1 MGQLHAEWLRFDDF
15 CFSGLVY
22 LRRAVAGSSSAVA
35 IIRSAPS
42 VPHPAAARCSLHWED
57 THHVG
62 TPFHL
67 FVQALQRGCGVGFHL
82 VCFREAEGR
91 QHVCLCF
98 VHHPGDRR
106 VAFLPLT
113 GNLAQVAWALFS
125 SVCTNTCC
133 SAARTT
139 DWFARL
145 TRLSTLRMK
154 WTRQRCQLAENTC
167 LSPPSGSAGR
177 SARMPFIHAS
187 WITALSAFSDNL
199 WAFRKGG
206 KYVPL
211 SSFGIRRSS
220 VPS

>member
-1 MGQLHAEWLRFDDF
+1 MLSAFRRFISLFRRSSVFVEW
-15 CFSGLVY
+15 V
-22 LRRAVAGSSSAVA
+22 
-35 IIRSAPS
+35 
-42 VPHPAAARCSLHWED
+42 
-57 THHVG
+57 
-62 TPFHL
+62 
-67 FVQALQRGCGVGFHL
+67 FHL

-154 WTRQRCQLAENTC
+154 WTRQRCQLAENIC
-167 LSPPSGSAGR
+167 LSPPSGSAER

-199 WAFRKGG
+199 WASRKGG

-211 SSFGIRRSS
+211 SSFGIRRSTACRAGGD
-220 VPS
+220 